1 MGETATVRR
10 CMTERISRFDD
21 EKVNESSP
29 SGRSAC
35 AHRTLSLADRNVC

>member
-21 EKVNESSP
+21 EKVSENSC

-35 AHRTLSLADRNVC
+35 AHRTLSTVDRNVC